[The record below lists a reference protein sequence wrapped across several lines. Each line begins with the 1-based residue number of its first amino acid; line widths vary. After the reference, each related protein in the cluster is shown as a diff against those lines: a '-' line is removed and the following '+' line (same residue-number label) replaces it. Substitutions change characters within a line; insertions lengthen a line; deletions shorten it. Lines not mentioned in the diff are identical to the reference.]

1 MFSPP
6 NIPEK
11 MKLIK
16 PIFIRFLIVT
26 VPLSIL
32 YFYAQMAFKA
42 NRQREHPTDAG
53 LGIAFLLVFILLAL
67 AIGFV
72 ADLIKC
78 LRRKQ
83 YKTAWIDFGFL
94 LLFTVPILYIGC
106 LMASRD
112 CFCGWLIDTIDFAR

>member
-1 MFSPP
+1 
-6 NIPEK
+6 

-16 PIFIRFLIVT
+16 PILIRLLTVA
-26 VPLSIL
+26 VPLLIL

-53 LGIAFLLVFILLAL
+53 LGIAVLLVFILVVL
-67 AIGFV
+67 AIGFIT
-72 ADLIKC
+72 DFIKC

-83 YKTAWIDFGFL
+83 CKTAWIDFGFL
-94 LLFTVPILYIGC
+94 LLFTIPILYIGC

-112 CFCGWLIDTIDFAR
+112 CFCGWLIDTINFAR